1 MRTVEFFKD
10 LEISEEDTV
19 RAQKAIYS
27 KGIEKHILI
36 MEYLLNWR
44 SVSKIKYA
52 EIATT
57 NRYDKRIR
65 NVLYKYISYLEEF
78 FRANILDSYINRI
91 DQIFWIPKLKSLLEK
106 NRQNLNAALESLSFR
121 DLLKQMIALPE
132 EIKDK
137 CLFVKTHLK
146 QNVDALVD
154 LRNAVMHNKFLV
166 LYKGFKFCYIDNR
179 KDAGLKSNIMNLVN
193 FLPQGVRDQAIA
205 DVNVCR
211 KKGDNI
217 DKTKWVLPTQITIN
231 LNESKSNE
239 EFL

>member
-1 MRTVEFFKD
+1 MRTEEFFKD

-36 MEYLLNWR
+36 KEYLLNWR

-57 NRYDKRIR
+57 YRYDKRIR

-91 DQIFWIPKLKSLLEK
+91 VQIFWIPKLKSLLEK
-106 NRQNLNAALESLSFR
+106 NRQNLNAALENLSFR

-166 LYKGFKFCYIDNR
+166 LYKGFKFCYIDTK

-193 FLPQGVRDQAIA
+193 FLLQGVRDQAIA

-217 DKTKWVLPTQITIN
+217 DKTEWVLPTQITIN
-231 LNESKSNE
+231 LNESKSKD
-239 EFL
+239 EFS

>member
-1 MRTVEFFKD
+1 MRIEEFFKD
-10 LEISEEDTV
+10 LEISEEDKV

-36 MEYLLNWR
+36 KEYLLNWR

-57 NRYDKRIR
+57 YRYDKRIR

-91 DQIFWIPKLKSLLEK
+91 DQIFWIPKLKRLLEK

-166 LYKGFKFCYIDNR
+166 LYKGFKFCYIDTR
-179 KDAGLKSNIMNLVN
+179 KDAGLKFNIMNLVN
-193 FLPQGVRDQAIA
+193 FLPQEVREQAIA

-211 KKGDNI
+211 KKGDNN

-231 LNESKSNE
+231 LIETESKDS
-239 EFL
+239 LS

>member
-1 MRTVEFFKD
+1 MRTEEFFKD

-36 MEYLLNWR
+36 KEYLLNWR

-57 NRYDKRIR
+57 YRYDKRIR

-78 FRANILDSYINRI
+78 FRSNILDSYINRI

-154 LRNAVMHNKFLV
+154 L
-166 LYKGFKFCYIDNR
+166 
-179 KDAGLKSNIMNLVN
+179 
-193 FLPQGVRDQAIA
+193 
-205 DVNVCR
+205 
-211 KKGDNI
+211 
-217 DKTKWVLPTQITIN
+217 
-231 LNESKSNE
+231 
-239 EFL
+239 